1 MPQVDY
7 KATLIGPIRRLVVK
21 VGSAVLSDPEGGLR
35 ADVID
40 DLAGQIEAVVGA
52 GREVVLV
59 TSGAIA
65 AGRARLGRKTATMA
79 ERQAAAA
86 TGQIELMR
94 QWAKAF
100 DARGRTVAQL
110 LLTHQDFAEHKRRL
124 NAIHTIQALIAAGV
138 VPIINENDTV
148 AVEEIRMGD
157 NDVLSSLVAGMV
169 QADLLIILSDVP
181 GVLTGDPRKRAD
193 ARLIPLIADPEAE
206 MRGLVAESAGPL
218 GSGGMA
224 TKLKAARQA
233 ARAGISVII
242 APGRDGDTLACSAR
256 SRPRDRHA
264 DSARA
269 HAAQKPQALDRLCDA
284 PGRHPCRRP
293 RRGRGLALERPQ
305 PARLGNSRG
314 PRRFRERRLRQPARR
329 RRRRVRSRT
338 GELPGRRCTKG
349 QGPALA
355 GNYAPARLQGC
366 RRNRPSRQFRTD
378 RRARMNLE
386 DEILAGLRAARAA
399 AKGLALAATERKNS
413 ALEALAKALRDA
425 TPNILAANRKD
436 LDSARSAGAG
446 GAFLE
451 RMTLNADRVAAMAR
465 SVEEVVALPDPVGE
479 VMAKWQR
486 PNGLE
491 ISQVRVPLGVVAIIY
506 ESRPNVTVDAAALG
520 FKAGNAVVLRG
531 GREAMT
537 TNAFLAGLIGEAV
550 GGAGLDPN
558 SVMFVRNP
566 DREVIQIL
574 KRHPEAD
581 RSDNPARRQGVESR
595 TRRFRG
601 ARPAA
606 FRRYL
611 PHLRRSRGRPQNGRG
626 DLLQRQMQP
635 SLGLQRD
642 GNPAGPSRDRLAF
655 LSR

>member
-21 VGSAVLSDPEGGLR
+21 VGSAVLSDQEGGLR

-40 DLAGQIEAVVGA
+40 DLAGQIEAIVGA

-193 ARLIPLIADPEAE
+193 ARLIPLISDPEAE

-242 APGRDGDTLACSAR
+242 APGRHGDTLGAVLDPAR
-256 SRPRDRHA
+256 EIGTLILPARTRLKSRKHWIAFAMRPAGTLAVDPG
-264 DSARA
+264 
-269 HAAQKPQALDRLCDA
+269 AAEALRSK
-284 PGRHPCRRP
+284 GRSLLASGIREVRGDFVSGDCVSLLDGEGIEF
-293 RRGRGLALERPQ
+293 GRGLVNY
-305 PARLGNSRG
+305 PAADVLK
-314 PRRFRERRLRQPARR
+314 
-329 RRRRVRSRT
+329 VK
-338 GELPGRRCTKG
+338 GRRSQEIT
-349 QGPALA
+349 
-355 GNYAPARLQGC
+355 RLLGYKV
-366 RRNRPSRQFRTD
+366 
-378 RRARMNLE
+378 A
-386 DEILAGLRAARAA
+386 DEIVHRDNFVLIEELA
-399 AKGLALAATERKNS
+399 
-413 ALEALAKALRDA
+413 
-425 TPNILAANRKD
+425 
-436 LDSARSAGAG
+436 
-446 GAFLE
+446 
-451 RMTLNADRVAAMAR
+451 
-465 SVEEVVALPDPVGE
+465 
-479 VMAKWQR
+479 
-486 PNGLE
+486 
-491 ISQVRVPLGVVAIIY
+491 
-506 ESRPNVTVDAAALG
+506 
-520 FKAGNAVVLRG
+520 
-531 GREAMT
+531 
-537 TNAFLAGLIGEAV
+537 
-550 GGAGLDPN
+550 
-558 SVMFVRNP
+558 
-566 DREVIQIL
+566 
-574 KRHPEAD
+574 
-581 RSDNPARRQGVESR
+581 
-595 TRRFRG
+595 
-601 ARPAA
+601 
-606 FRRYL
+606 
-611 PHLRRSRGRPQNGRG
+611 
-626 DLLQRQMQP
+626 
-635 SLGLQRD
+635 
-642 GNPAGPSRDRLAF
+642 
-655 LSR
+655 